1 MPGIPYTTNKKG
13 FGPAWTNSLFE
24 NNAELSLGMFLS
36 VKQQRLAQKTLVETY
51 AEESNSEVA
60 KNWLE
65 NFEDFDLS
73 RKYTD
78 ELIAELESTDSE
90 LSKKILERKD
100 QLAKKCFWM
109 FGGDGWAYDIG
120 FGGLDHV
127 VASGEDINVFFVTSF
142 ANKYMRND
150 IGKAIDEA

>member
-1 MPGIPYTTNKKG
+1 MPGIPYTTNKRG

-36 VKQQRLAQKTLVETY
+36 VKQQRLAQKTFVEEY
-51 AEESNSEVA
+51 AAATDSEIA
-60 KNWLE
+60 KKWLD
-65 NFEDFDLS
+65 NFDDFDAS
-73 RKYTD
+73 RADTD
-78 ELIAELESTDSE
+78 ALIAELEGCDSD
-90 LSKKILERKD
+90 LAKKILERKD

-127 VASGEDINVFFVTSF
+127 VASGEDINVFVVDTEVYS
-142 ANKYMRND
+142 NT
-150 IGKAIDEA
+150 GGQS